1 MKKWEKLEPMYN
13 INLQAHTR
21 KQVQMQTTAK
31 IIAKKLVAKVK
42 ISKVST
48 RHFSYDTSYF
58 ATLDNKPITVERCAD
73 GEFTKYINNDG
84 NSCQKVLGK
93 SSLLEQLDALVHVSY
108 DANNEKF
115 LSIDLQVADYKLNH
129 PEIAT
134 IETLIEAP
142 SVEEFFRTGNLRETA
157 INNFFTQMRCI
168 LT

>member
-1 MKKWEKLEPMYN
+1 M
-13 INLQAHTR
+13 
-21 KQVQMQTTAK
+21 
-31 IIAKKLVAKVK
+31 
-42 ISKVST
+42 
-48 RHFSYDTSYF
+48 
-58 ATLDNKPITVERCAD
+58 
-73 GEFTKYINNDG
+73 
-84 NSCQKVLGK
+84 LGK

-142 SVEEFFRTGNLRETA
+142 SVEEFFCTGNLRETA
-157 INNFFTQMRCI
+157 INNFFTQMQCI